1 MTFEEYKK
9 KYFDNLDHGSARLS
23 AIKNALD
30 EALERQDNDSVLSLY
45 NAYMNEDTMHG
56 DMNNAIIIF
65 PEYVAFFENHPEL
78 HKQHSHSLIWSYKWV
93 IGNLNNFYQIP
104 LDRIEKLF
112 DDYMNICK
120 RFNYNLRSYYHKIE
134 EFIRTEIM
142 VNGDEK
148 FCGMT
153 VQEAHNNM
161 LRCKRDEM
169 SDCKAC
175 ELVHELKYIFNVEK
189 NIEKGMQA
197 AKPLL
202 DGRYTCAEEPH
213 GAFVEIAEA
222 YFLNNDGE
230 NTYRYLKKAI
240 HIINRDYGNEPTL
253 LSQKCSCIKM
263 MSYIDVKKALTMF
276 KRILPFVSDN
286 MTGSTKY
293 DVFSDSYFLMCN
305 LEKNGIETVRLRL
318 PFKNEDIY
326 NPDNIYETKV
336 LKKFFYDNAK
346 IYADKF
352 DNRNGNSNYN
362 DYLNR
367 EYKLD
372 YKKPDDEKID
382 VPVFQYIRENIAD
395 GRLSEDFSL
404 PNPTKDGE
412 GVSFADGA
420 YDGILLYHSEPQI
433 EEIDD
438 MKKFLDMISGDEES
452 AEEAAALTEEYFGKT
467 GKRALFVIDNVLNY
481 IRENEEIDPDDVFSY
496 GIDLIIDSKNYEA
509 VKLGLCVLG
518 MFANYNDAL
527 LQAIKDL
534 ALCNEFTVYCIWAV
548 KPLDNGNDIIFEMA
562 QKVDGWGKIH
572 AVDALEPETDEIREW
587 LLSDGIRNDV
597 HCGYNA
603 ITCFNKADV
612 HTMLEN
618 GLTQEQLTPVGRIM
632 LFLCIKNAPTI
643 GIRAYDDGNDIIN
656 MYLDSAERLELS
668 ELDKR
673 ILTAIGEEYEN
684 EEVKKRIT
692 AMGIEI
698 PNAEEEA

>member
-30 EALERQDNDSVLSLY
+30 EALEKQDDDSVLSLY
-45 NAYMNEDTMHG
+45 YEYMYEDTIHG
-56 DMNNAIIIF
+56 DMNNGIIIF

-78 HKQHSHSLIWSYKWV
+78 HKQHSHSLIWSYKWM
-93 IGNLNNFYQIP
+93 IGNLEKYYQIP
-104 LDRIEKLF
+104 LDRAEKLF
-112 DDYMNICK
+112 NDYADICR
-120 RFNYNLRSYYHKIE
+120 RFNYSLRTYYQNIVYFMRSE
-134 EFIRTEIM
+134 LV

-153 VQEAHNNM
+153 IQEAHRNM
-161 LRCKRDEM
+161 LRCRRDGM
-169 SDCKAC
+169 SDCRAC
-175 ELVHELKYIFNVEK
+175 ELEDELAYIFDIEK
-189 NIEKGMQA
+189 NIEKGMEA

-202 DGRYTCAEEPH
+202 DGRYTCAKEPH
-213 GAFVEIAEA
+213 CALADIAEE
-222 YFLNNDGE
+222 YFENNDGE
-230 NTYRYLKKAI
+230 NAYRYLKKAI
-240 HIINRDYGNEPTL
+240 HLINSDYGNEATL
-253 LSQKCSCIKM
+253 LGTKCSCIRM

-276 KRILPFVSDN
+276 KRVLPFAGDN
-286 MTGSTKY
+286 IAGSTKY
-293 DVFSDSYFLMCN
+293 DFFRAAYILMCN
-305 LEKNGIETVRLRL
+305 LEKNGTDKVRIRL
-318 PFKNEDIY
+318 PFRNEEIY
-326 NPDNIYETKV
+326 NPDNIYETEI

-352 DNRNGNSNYN
+352 DNRNGNNNYN
-362 DYLNR
+362 DRLNK
-367 EYKLD
+367 EYQLD

-395 GRLSEDFSL
+395 GRLGEDFSL
-404 PNPTKDGE
+404 PNPTKTE
-412 GVSFADGA
+412 GGMTFADGA
-420 YDGILLYHSEPQI
+420 YDGILLYHSEPHI

-438 MKKFLDMISGDEES
+438 MKKFLDIISDDEES
-452 AEEAAALTEEYFGKT
+452 SEEAAALTDEYFEKT
-467 GKRALFVIDNVLNY
+467 GKRVLFVIDNVLNY

-518 MFANYNDAL
+518 MFASYNDAL

-534 ALCNEFTVYCIWAV
+534 ALCNEFTLYCILAV
-548 KPLDNGNDIIFEMA
+548 RPLDNGNDIIFEMA

-572 AVDALEPETDEIREW
+572 AVDALEPETEGIKKW
-587 LLSDGIRNDV
+587 LLEDGIRNDV

-618 GLTQEQLTPVGRIM
+618 GLTQEQLTPVGRLLAYLVM
-632 LFLCIKNAPTI
+632 NGPTVGIK
-643 GIRAYDDGNDIIN
+643 AYDDGDDIIN
-656 MYLDSAERLELS
+656 MYLGSAEKLELS

-692 AMGIEI
+692 AMEI
-698 PNAEEEA
+698 